1 MMKTFEEFIS
11 ERWGSAIDKNKVQ
24 TYADLVDDVYPGESV
39 DVYFPEGF
47 ELECHLYRGG
57 EAKLVKF
64 NCAKLNVYYWDDDD
78 HRCIDYYY
86 YESEDDYK
94 ARYNDKWY
102 SHICKDSDL
111 TKESRAKVEEYL
123 KNTPVPVRE

>member
-1 MMKTFEEFIS
+1 MKLASDFLPVNLKTVGQHFLS
-11 ERWGSAIDKNKVQ
+11 GCKNIN
-24 TYADLVDDVYPGESV
+24 DVI
-39 DVYFPEGF
+39 YFPEGF